1 MLAGRLLFAI
11 ADAPLDDGQIN
22 AFHGHDAL
30 QFAQW
35 RLDLASNAAAREHD
49 SGISSGRLVDE
60 GGKGF
65 FIPTGLQRRGC
76 IQLA

>member
-35 RLDLASNAAAREHD
+35 RLNLASNAAAREHD
-49 SGISSGRLVDE
+49 SVVKLGRLVDE
-60 GGKGF
+60 GGKELFHSHG
-65 FIPTGLQRRGC
+65 
-76 IQLA
+76 AAAAVDVSS